1 MSDATKPFSLYDQQQ
16 IFKKAYNPS
25 GTLAVDG
32 FLAGEVGRKI
42 TRALTTT
49 NVLNDT
55 EIFSYYEN
63 QTTLLFQLTVVY
75 TDATRSDLLSVERT
89 A

>member
-49 NVLNDT
+49 NVANDT
-55 EIFSYYEN
+55 EIFTYYE
-63 QTTLLFQLTVVY
+63 QQSILLFELTVVY
-75 TDATRSDLLSVERT
+75 TDATRTDLLSVERT